1 MKQNV
6 FTLLT
11 TIALLVGTT
20 FGHAAA
26 PSSFDEHD
34 RQEIRNL
41 FLQQAAA
48 ATAHDIVAFER
59 VFTSAPPDSSVS
71 VTFVARAY
79 QYWSKQ
85 ALIDHFTETF
95 KGVWKFEPDP
105 SNIRIIPLTADS
117 AEIYA
122 PTQVTFGSSDA
133 TAKTNPFLV
142 CEIAVRTPQG
152 WRIGAIIPV
161 PAQ

>member
-1 MKQNV
+1 MKQR
-6 FTLLT
+6 LLS
-11 TIALLVGTT
+11 LLAPMAFVLAGATA
-20 FGHAAA
+20 HAATPRA
-26 PSSFDEHD
+26 IDAQD
-34 RQEIRNL
+34 IQDIRTV

-48 ATAHDIVAFER
+48 ATAHDIAAFER
-59 VFTSAPPDSSVS
+59 VFTSAPQGSPYE

-85 ALIDHFTETF
+85 AVIEHFKETF

-105 SNIRIIPLTADS
+105 ATIRVMPLTADS

-122 PTQVTFGSSDA
+122 PTQVTFGTSDA
-133 TAKTNPFLV
+133 TAKTSPFLV
-142 CEIAVRTPQG
+142 CEIAVRTPEG
-152 WRIGAIIPV
+152 WRIATIIPV

>member
-1 MKQNV
+1 MKQRILS
-6 FTLLT
+6 LLAT
-11 TIALLVGTT
+11 MAFIVAGATA
-20 FGHAAA
+20 HAAT
-26 PSSFDEHD
+26 PHLLDERD
-34 RQEIRNL
+34 SQEIKTV

-59 VFTSAPPDSSVS
+59 VFASAPQGSPNS

-79 QYWSKQ
+79 QYWGKQ
-85 ALIDHFTETF
+85 ALIDHFKETF

-105 SNIRIIPLTADS
+105 ADITVIPLTANS

-122 PTQVTFGSSDA
+122 PTQITFGTPDA
-133 TAKTNPFLV
+133 TAKTSPFLV
-142 CEIAVRTPQG
+142 CEVAVRTPEG
-152 WRIGAIIPV
+152 WRIAAIIPV